1 MSDRGILGPEA
12 RSERPD
18 AGDDRQD
25 VGTSGAYWGTNG
37 VLIRAY
43 GLIVPLILLA
53 TTVNALSTLYDIHR
67 GGHEV
72 PLWEP
77 ALWEGSSGV
86 ALMVAVLVV
95 HAASLLAPPSQ
106 TGWDRLLLVNL
117 LATLPFS
124 ALHSGGMFALRW
136 LVYRLAG
143 SHYFMSAGDILYEY
157 RKDLLTY
164 AIIYG
169 AFRMTARPRPP
180 PATPV
185 PPSDSSETLF
195 DIVDGARTHRVP
207 PNAILSLRAAGNY
220 VEFQLADG
228 ARPLMRT
235 SLQDMQERLAPHGF
249 LRTHRSWIV
258 NPTRIR
264 KIEAIGSG
272 DFLLTLETGDE
283 APLSRRFPEALACLR
298 KKEGAALATPSPS
311 S

>member
-1 MSDRGILGPEA
+1 MSDRGILGREA

-18 AGDDRQD
+18 AGDERQG
-25 VGTSGAYWGTNG
+25 VGTSGVRWGTSG
-37 VLIRAY
+37 DLLRAY

-53 TTVNALSTLYDIHR
+53 TTVNTLSTLYDIHR

-95 HAASLLAPPSQ
+95 HAASLLAPPAQ
-106 TGWDRLLLVNL
+106 TGWGRLLLVNL

-124 ALHSGGMFALRW
+124 ALHSGGMFVLRW
-136 LVYRLAG
+136 LVYRIQGL
-143 SHYFMSAGDILYEY
+143 HYAMSAGDILYEY

-164 AIIYG
+164 AILYG
-169 AFRMTARPRPP
+169 AFRITARPRPATVP
-180 PATPV
+180 MQLPA
-185 PPSDSSETLF
+185 SAEALF
-195 DIVDGARTHRVP
+195 DIIDGARTHRVP
-207 PNAILSLRAAGNY
+207 LGAVLSLRAAGNY

-258 NPTRIR
+258 NPARIR
-264 KIEAIGSG
+264 TIEAIGSG

-283 APLSRRFPEALACLR
+283 APLSRRFPEALAQLR